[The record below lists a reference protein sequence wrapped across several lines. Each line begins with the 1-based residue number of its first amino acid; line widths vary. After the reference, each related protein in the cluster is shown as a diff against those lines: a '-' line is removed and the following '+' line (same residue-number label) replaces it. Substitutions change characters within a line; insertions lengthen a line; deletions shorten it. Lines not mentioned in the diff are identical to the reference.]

1 MKTSLPLLCA
11 LALLTTP
18 AFADEAKK
26 PAPAAPAAP
35 APAAEEVKVVT
46 PDEVEKLAADKGQ
59 HVTVLDV
66 RTPEEYEM
74 GHIAGA
80 VNVSYLDPEFARRIA
95 AMDKTRTYIVH
106 CAAGNRSARAVP
118 QLQGAKFSSLLHMS
132 GGYKAWVDA
141 GKPVE
146 TAKDKPQPK

>member
-1 MKTSLPLLCA
+1 MKTTIPLLCA
-11 LALLTTP
+11 LALLATP

-26 PAPAAPAAP
+26 PAPPAP
-35 APAAEEVKVVT
+35 APAVAEVKIVT
-46 PDEVEKLAADKGQ
+46 PDEVEKLVADKGQ
-59 HVTVLDV
+59 HITVLDV

-80 VNVSYLDPEFARRIA
+80 VNASFLDADFARRIGV
-95 AMDKTRTYIVH
+95 MDKTRTYIVH
-106 CAAGNRSARAVP
+106 CAGGTRSQRSLP
-118 QLQGAKFSSLLHMS
+118 LLQAAKFGTILHMS

-146 TAKDKPQPK
+146 TAKDKAQTK